1 MPEQYVAIK
10 KKLLVEGISDKEAKS
25 HAARIYIA
33 QVKSKKARSERAKLL
48 HTT

>member
-10 KKLLVEGISDKEAKS
+10 KKLQVEGMSEREAKS

-33 QVKSKKARSERAKLL
+33 GVKSKKGRSERAKAL
-48 HTT
+48 HDK